1 MGTMGNSEI
10 DGVYPETGIT
20 EETRAKMFAFIDDMF
35 TPNHIPKRSKATHIY
50 HLIGELE
57 ALRDDLKRME
67 DPRANFLQLAITE
80 LSQLII

>member
-1 MGTMGNSEI
+1 MGTMGNSEV
-10 DGVYPETGIT
+10 DGVYPESGIT
-20 EETRAKMFAFIDDMF
+20 EETRAKMFEFIDDMF
-35 TPNHIPKRSKATHIY
+35 TPNYLKNKRASHLY

-57 ALRDDLKRME
+57 ALRDDLRRME

>member
-20 EETRAKMFAFIDDMF
+20 QHTRAMMGMIDDLF
-35 TPNHIPKRSKATHIY
+35 TPNHVRQSKASHLY
-50 HLIGELE
+50 HLVGELE
-57 ALRDDLKRME
+57 ALRDDLRRME

>member
-10 DGVYPETGIT
+10 EGIYPVT
-20 EETRAKMFAFIDDMF
+20 EAEQRALKRGFAFIDGLF
-35 TPNHIPKRSKATHIY
+35 TPNHIKQKRASHLY
-50 HLIGELE
+50 HLVGELE
-57 ALRDDLKRME
+57 ALRDDLRRME

>member
-1 MGTMGNSEI
+1 MVTMGNSEI

-35 TPNHIPKRSKATHIY
+35 TPNYLKNKRASHLY

-57 ALRDDLKRME
+57 ALRDDLRRME

>member
-1 MGTMGNSEI
+1 MGNGEVN
-10 DGVYPETGIT
+10 DMYPETGIT

-35 TPNHIPKRSKATHIY
+35 TPNHIPKRSNATHIH
-50 HLIGELE
+50 HLVGELE
-57 ALRDDLKRME
+57 ALRDDLRRMD

>member
-1 MGTMGNSEI
+1 MGNSEVN
-10 DGVYPETGIT
+10 DMYPESGIT
-20 EETRAKMFAFIDDMF
+20 ESTRKMFEFIDDMF
-35 TPNHIPKRSKATHIY
+35 TPNYLKNKRASHLY
-50 HLIGELE
+50 HLVGELE

>member
-35 TPNHIPKRSKATHIY
+35 TPNH
-50 HLIGELE
+50 
-57 ALRDDLKRME
+57 LKKQTGLTPLPSDR
-67 DPRANFLQLAITE
+67 RT
-80 LSQLII
+80 

>member
-1 MGTMGNSEI
+1 MGNSEI
-10 DGVYPETGIT
+10 DGVYPESGIT
-20 EETRAKMFAFIDDMF
+20 ESTRKMFEFIDEIF
-35 TPNHIPKRSKATHIY
+35 TPNHLKKERASHLY
-50 HLIGELE
+50 HLVGELE

>member
-10 DGVYPETGIT
+10 DGVYPESGIT

-35 TPNHIPKRSKATHIY
+35 TPNYLKNKRASHLY

>member
-1 MGTMGNSEI
+1 MDTMGNSEV

-20 EETRAKMFAFIDDMF
+20 ESTRKMFAFIDDMF
-35 TPNHIPKRSKATHIY
+35 TPNHIKQSRASHLY
-50 HLIGELE
+50 HLVGELE
-57 ALRDDLKRME
+57 ALRDDLRRMD

>member
-10 DGVYPETGIT
+10 DGVYPESGIT
-20 EETRAKMFAFIDDMF
+20 ESTRKMFEFIDDMF

-57 ALRDDLKRME
+57 ALRDDLRRME

>member
-1 MGTMGNSEI
+1 MGNSEI

-20 EETRAKMFAFIDDMF
+20 ESTRKMFEFIDDMF
-35 TPNHIPKRSKATHIY
+35 TPNHMKQQRASHLY
-50 HLIGELE
+50 HLVGELE
-57 ALRDDLKRME
+57 ALRDDLRRMD

>member
-10 DGVYPETGIT
+10 DGVYPESGIT
-20 EETRAKMFAFIDDMF
+20 ESTRKMFEFIDEIF
-35 TPNHIPKRSKATHIY
+35 TPNYLKKERASHLY
-50 HLIGELE
+50 HLVGELE
-57 ALRDDLKRME
+57 ALRDDLRRME